1 MLNVK
6 ILGALLARKV
16 ENYKDPSNRE
26 LTVLTGAYAGALP
39 YGYSTQVSPDKVD
52 PRPKS
57 TSLCQL
63 FGGPF

>member
-26 LTVLTGAYAGALP
+26 LTVLTGAYAGAPMVTVVNKKGAKLKKKFIP
-39 YGYSTQVSPDKVD
+39 
-52 PRPKS
+52 
-57 TSLCQL
+57 
-63 FGGPF
+63 